1 MTKDQKKKDLANL
14 NKTRKEIASPANV
27 DYLANK
33 LKEHDITGIKYERKY
48 ANGDSESLAIWRQ
61 GGTIKQTLTI
71 KDKE

>member
-1 MTKDQKKKDLANL
+1 MTDKDKELL
-14 NKTRKEIASPANV
+14 NPNKIKKEIASPVNV

-48 ANGDSESLAIWRQ
+48 ADGGSESLAVWRQ

-71 KDKE
+71 KEKE